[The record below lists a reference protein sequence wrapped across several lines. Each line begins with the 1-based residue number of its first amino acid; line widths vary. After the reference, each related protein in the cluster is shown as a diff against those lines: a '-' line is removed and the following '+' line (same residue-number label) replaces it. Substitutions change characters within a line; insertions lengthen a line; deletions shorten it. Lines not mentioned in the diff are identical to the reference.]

1 MRTALAGRPVTR
13 LDIVSYSTGPRPR
26 AGSAVEIIEVHGRHI
41 EFHFDDGIIL
51 RSRTAFGGGWHLLHP
66 GERSP
71 RRSHRADIIIG
82 VEGWTAEG
90 HGQAEVET
98 YRVFD
103 QSRHPRSGRLGP
115 DLCRTDADVHECAA
129 RLSHYDRP
137 DITIAEAILD
147 PRVMVGVGN
156 VNRCE
161 VLWMCGIH
169 PWAPVGSIPPSTC
182 LDIVVSC
189 AALARAAA
197 DPAARSVAMDVPHG
211 LAVYGRNGQRC
222 TRCGDVVRLAKIG
235 DMARLIYWCPGCQV
249 TGEPFPVS
257 DAADPVARATDP
269 HPAGS
274 QFVRDILRHRPAS

>member
-1 MRTALAGRPVTR
+1 MRTALVGRPVTR

-26 AGSAVEIIEVHGRHI
+26 AGSAIEHIDVHGRHI
-41 EFHFDDGIIL
+41 ELHFDDGIIL
-51 RSRTAFGGGWHLLHP
+51 RSRTAFGGAWHLLHP

-71 RRSHRADIIIG
+71 RRGHRSDIVVG
-82 VEGWTAEG
+82 VEGWTAEA

-98 YRVFD
+98 YRAFD
-103 QSRHPRSGRLGP
+103 QSRHPRSGRMGP
-115 DLCRTDADVHECAA
+115 DVGGPGADLHECAS

-137 DITIAEAILD
+137 EVTVAEALLD

-169 PWAPVGSIPPSTC
+169 PWAPVGSMPPSTC
-182 LDIVVSC
+182 LDIVVAC
-189 AALARAAA
+189 AGLARAAA
-197 DPAARSVAMDVPHG
+197 DPAARSATVDVPGG

-222 TRCGDVVRLAKIG
+222 ARCGDVVRHAKIG
-235 DMARLIYWCPGCQV
+235 DLSRLIFWCPGCQV
-249 TGEPFPVS
+249 IGEPFPVH
-257 DAADPVARATDP
+257 DEIDPIARATDP

-274 QFVRDILRHRPAS
+274 RFVRDILRHRPAS